1 MTEPK
6 SEVEEVFS
14 DSGSDGSDEVINL
27 SSLSES
33 ETDDDTVQIR
43 ESLLDDSKDDETQQ
57 NYDLKVNIWFLVKL
71 ILLFVC
77 LFSCEF
83 FACISYLNEDPA
95 VQLLEFK

>member
-1 MTEPK
+1 MTETK

-77 LFSCEF
+77 FLVNFLH
-83 FACISYLNEDPA
+83 ALA
-95 VQLLEFK
+95 T